1 MRTANLV
8 HKDVFVSSQAESVT
22 KNSFTLSIVHC
33 CHFQSSP
40 CLSLCSGPSIIHC
53 CHLQSSPCLSLC
65 SGPSIPGTGLLEFC
79 VAVSAVSFSE
89 TRRNHKGPNQ
99 VRKEG
104 LGVIVHSGQNVLH

>member
-22 KNSFTLSIVHC
+22 KNSFTLSIV
-33 CHFQSSP
+33 
-40 CLSLCSGPSIIHC
+40 HC